1 MSTRNPIL
9 FNDIPA
15 ESGLRRALEMHPLD
29 IVAEVRASGLKGRGG
44 AGFPTAM
51 KWQLAAAAEGAT
63 KYVVCNADEG
73 EPGTFKDRVLLSD
86 FADLVFEGMTIASLA
101 IGATGGIVYLR
112 GEYTYLVAHLESVL
126 ARRRQ
131 ANLLGNDI
139 LGRKDWNFD
148 IVIHLGSGAYVCGEE
163 TALIESLEG
172 HRGEPR
178 NRPPFPVNTGYMGRP
193 TIVNNVETLC
203 LAARVLARG
212 ATWFRQYGTHAS
224 TGSKLFSVSGDC
236 AKPGVYELPMG
247 ITIADLLVEVGGLG
261 AKAVQVGG
269 ASGHCVPSRLFDRTL
284 AFEDAPTG
292 GSIIIFGQQR
302 DMLAVARNFM
312 EFFVDESCGQCT
324 PCRYGNSVLLDG
336 IERLEKGTC
345 SIRHLNELK
354 ALGETME
361 LASKCGLGQSAPKA
375 FLSIIEHFHD
385 EVLGREPP
393 HFAA

>member
-1 MSTRNPIL
+1 
-9 FNDIPA
+9 
-15 ESGLRRALEMHPLD
+15 
-29 IVAEVRASGLKGRGG
+29 
-44 AGFPTAM
+44 
-51 KWQLAAAAEGAT
+51 
-63 KYVVCNADEG
+63 
-73 EPGTFKDRVLLSD
+73 
-86 FADLVFEGMTIASLA
+86 
-101 IGATGGIVYLR
+101 
-112 GEYTYLVAHLESVL
+112 
-126 ARRRQ
+126 
-131 ANLLGNDI
+131 
-139 LGRKDWNFD
+139 
-148 IVIHLGSGAYVCGEE
+148 
-163 TALIESLEG
+163 
-172 HRGEPR
+172 
-178 NRPPFPVNTGYMGRP
+178 
-193 TIVNNVETLC
+193 
-203 LAARVLARG
+203 
-212 ATWFRQYGTHAS
+212 
-224 TGSKLFSVSGDC
+224 
-236 AKPGVYELPMG
+236 
-247 ITIADLLVEVGGLG
+247 
-261 AKAVQVGG
+261 
-269 ASGHCVPSRLFDRTL
+269 L